1 MAGGGFSHRAGPLA
15 WRLAHERPLRGCHL
29 LPASALLWGPAA
41 EGHGGV
47 GAGPEDDEGA
57 AAPLLGSRA
66 EGVGVVQPGEEKD
79 PRDL

>member
-1 MAGGGFSHRAGPLA
+1 MAAISSPP
-15 WRLAHERPLRGCHL
+15 RPCCL
-29 LPASALLWGPAA
+29 LGSRVPAA

-79 PRDL
+79 PASA